1 MGGFATGFFSQL
13 GDQAKESLD
22 RMHTQDDEQR
32 RSMASLY
39 LNMLQNPNLDETQRN
54 NINQAFMDLYKH
66 NKGGKELAQ
75 KIGQAYAFGH
85 KLIQAHKNA
94 AQGGGANAA
103 IPGTE
108 QTGPMSEQT
117 PIGGSSVNPPGTAAS
132 TGGGHV
138 PPPYTGSFPTAP
150 PPPVEDD
157 TGPKANGA
165 GATAAPASG
174 GQKPTAL
181 PDPNQNTGPY
191 KGVNVS
197 SGGDQSPIAGAGGPI
212 MTAQAQPPQAPQQ
225 TPAAKPAKQGKPTP
239 PPAMNL
245 GAILQQAY
253 GAESTEA
260 THERVQRQALD
271 ARQKLADELV
281 TRKLMQPNSAEYRDF
296 VLFGTHPTA
305 GELKVPSAVDAEL
318 NAARDSLA
326 AGDQEGYEQHLKSAT
341 DMSKAKKGGVSSARK
356 AVEGE
361 LDQAAELL
369 DKGDAE
375 GAQKHLDIVN
385 KLTAAQ
391 KGAGKKTMN
400 DWYAQS
406 VLDPDSEKRD
416 EANAVIK
423 KYADVA
429 SAIGAARFVAG
440 ARERARYVFG
450 NYLDAATQEQFPA
463 SEYDVAQMIK
473 QGRQITKIGT
483 MTPNQIL
490 PVQRFDREAL
500 GTGTPGGSGGAIAD
514 VRKYLQ
520 AYDQG
525 ANKEIFARLL
535 STSSPVIDGYE
546 TDWVGNILD
555 QALTEKG
562 LTEDGRH
569 LVIALKR
576 LNQTTGEMRA
586 ALNLPSTNAA
596 VEMMRELVP
605 GGRTPNSKVARELMD
620 KFEINARNAI
630 TIPLLRGI
638 TPGAGA
644 PQHATTPGVKPTRP
658 SGPPAA
664 NTPAGSN
671 VTDIYIK

>member
-260 THERVQRQALD
+260 THERMEKQAEKFRKEQAGEWVNEGWLD
-271 ARQKLADELV
+271 K
-281 TRKLMQPNSAEYRDF
+281 KSAAYRDY
-296 VLFGTHPTA
+296 VMFGRPPTA
-305 GELKVPSAVDAEL
+305 AE
-318 NAARDSLA
+318 
-326 AGDQEGYEQHLKSAT
+326 
-341 DMSKAKKGGVSSARK
+341 
-356 AVEGE
+356 
-361 LDQAAELL
+361 
-369 DKGDAE
+369 
-375 GAQKHLDIVN
+375 
-385 KLTAAQ
+385 
-391 KGAGKKTMN
+391 
-400 DWYAQS
+400 
-406 VLDPDSEKRD
+406 
-416 EANAVIK
+416 
-423 KYADVA
+423 
-429 SAIGAARFVAG
+429 
-440 ARERARYVFG
+440 
-450 NYLDAATQEQFPA
+450 
-463 SEYDVAQMIK
+463 
-473 QGRQITKIGT
+473 
-483 MTPNQIL
+483 
-490 PVQRFDREAL
+490 
-500 GTGTPGGSGGAIAD
+500 
-514 VRKYLQ
+514 
-520 AYDQG
+520 
-525 ANKEIFARLL
+525 
-535 STSSPVIDGYE
+535 
-546 TDWVGNILD
+546 
-555 QALTEKG
+555 
-562 LTEDGRH
+562 
-569 LVIALKR
+569 
-576 LNQTTGEMRA
+576 
-586 ALNLPSTNAA
+586 
-596 VEMMRELVP
+596 
-605 GGRTPNSKVARELMD
+605 
-620 KFEINARNAI
+620 
-630 TIPLLRGI
+630 
-638 TPGAGA
+638 
-644 PQHATTPGVKPTRP
+644 
-658 SGPPAA
+658 
-664 NTPAGSN
+664 
-671 VTDIYIK
+671 